1 MVKAVDPVKAAK
13 EIAASAKNWAD
24 LSNALFDPIDG
35 LVAKAY
41 PTSDAR
47 ANFVKTDAYRQIQN
61 LVGAARHR
69 SGLLEGATPT
79 KSGRFVVRLPKSL
92 HSALEQE
99 ASVEGVS
106 LNQLVVAKLAVQ
118 LDSLA
123 GDPLGA
129 VIRAFAEVRD
139 GYPVDRVVADPDLDQ
154 IFLHRCRV
162 LGAAGSDFELNH
174 LLFHARKTR
183 ALSNLP
189 RTRRYTPRDSDE
201 FEYASEIAVRYVQ
214 LREKELTGRLVSLDR
229 IICDPQLATALDE
242 AAARLAPGFSPLEY
256 RWTALGLRKARRL
269 AADAEDV
276 PLSRFEQMGTARSIR
291 LSKVPETQGLY
302 LFRSEAQMLF
312 VGHTANLR
320 HRMDRHFEF
329 GGKGGLPDWLTGNPR
344 ALELSILPMP
354 SVDLCERQRAE
365 LGAIRVLKPVFNL
378 GLRVPH
384 AV

>member
-1 MVKAVDPVKAAK
+1 MVKLVDTVKAAK
-13 EIAASAKNWAD
+13 EIASSARNWAD

-35 LVAKAY
+35 LVARAY
-41 PTSDAR
+41 PTADAR
-47 ANFVKTDAYRQIQN
+47 ANFVKTEAYQQILR
-61 LVGAARHR
+61 LVAAARHR

-92 HSALEQE
+92 HAALEQE
-99 ASVEGVS
+99 ASAEGVS

-118 LDSLA
+118 LEALA

-139 GYPVDRVVADPDLDQ
+139 GYSVDRVVADPELDRV
-154 IFLHRCRV
+154 FLNRCRE
-162 LGAAGSDFELNH
+162 LGAVGSDFELNH
-174 LLFHARKTR
+174 LLFHARKTKS
-183 ALSNLP
+183 LSNLP

-214 LREKELTGRLVSLDR
+214 RREQELANRSVSLDR
-229 IICDPQLATALDE
+229 IICDPELAVALDE
-242 AAARLAPGFSPLEY
+242 AAGRLAPGFSPLEY
-256 RWTALGLRKARRL
+256 RWAALGLRKARRL

-276 PLSRFEQMGTARSIR
+276 TLSRFEQMGAARSVR
-291 LSKVPETQGLY
+291 LSNLPESAGLY

-320 HRMDRHFEF
+320 HRIHRHFEF
-329 GGKGGLPDWLTGNPR
+329 GGKGGLPDWLQVNPR
-344 ALELSILPMP
+344 TLDLGILPMP
-354 SVDLCERQRAE
+354 AVDLCERQKAE